1 MTYDFRRGLLTVLLA
16 TAVLL
21 SGCGKK
27 QEAEAPPAERT
38 GTGGLRIGYEEDL
51 TVVEDPDTL
60 QKAVDRAIE
69 QSREGVGLEYKNDA
83 YSSNGTDFICYIAN
97 AESNQYDM
105 FIAIYGDE
113 AFTDELFLSK
123 LMRPGQ
129 AFDHVT
135 LSHPLDPGSHTVY
148 VAFTQ
153 VEELD
158 GEQAIHAQVLVTMNF
173 TVTEG

>member
-1 MTYDFRRGLLTVLLA
+1 MTQNFRRGLLAVLLT

-27 QEAEAPPAERT
+27 QEAELPPAENNRT
-38 GTGGLRIGYEEDL
+38 AGLRIGYQEGL
-51 TVVEDPDTL
+51 TAVEDPNAL
-60 QKAVDRAIE
+60 QRAVDKLIE
-69 QSREGVGLEYKNDA
+69 QAQDGVALEYKNQA
-83 YSSNGTDFICYIAN
+83 FSTDGENFACYIAN

-113 AFTDELFLSK
+113 EFTDELFLSA

-129 AFDHVT
+129 AFDR
-135 LSHPLDPGSHTVY
+135 LKLNHPLDTGSHTVY